1 MLKARQSQPARHAF
15 WAIEMVHGAAGC
27 TSFGAAKNLWSPAAE
42 GRLFDLAPTSL
53 SPLSSPHREYL
64 TIVSNT
70 DVHSAGR
77 SCLHSRGRAKD
88 HFRSSATFLTQ
99 AHPKQTEGTDV
110 FVGPSLDQIYA
121 QRFVQDTPSPSM
133 QLCIES
139 VDQSGGCGYGY
150 ACLYTDT
157 ISWSSPTQP
166 LPMIRDPRI
175 AFDQLFGAGTTPKE
189 RHDRGRADRSILD
202 WITGEI
208 SDLKRELGP
217 ADRARIE
224 EYLDDVREIERRL
237 QRIEARNVSGE
248 TRELPE
254 APVGVPDSFEQHV
267 KLMCDLQVLAF
278 AADMT
283 RVFSFKMG
291 RDVSNRVYPESGVS
305 TPFHIASHH
314 SEKEDRILE
323 FAKLNRYHVSMIPY
337 LLEKLKNTRDGDS
350 NLLERSLVV
359 YGSPM
364 GDSNSHNHRRCPLF
378 LAGHANGRLKGN
390 LHIKAA
396 EGTPM
401 ANAMLSVLHAL
412 GLEDLKRFGDSTGV
426 LDVRNVPEIST
437 TAG

>member
-1 MLKARQSQPARHAF
+1 
-15 WAIEMVHGAAGC
+15 
-27 TSFGAAKNLWSPAAE
+27 
-42 GRLFDLAPTSL
+42 
-53 SPLSSPHREYL
+53 
-64 TIVSNT
+64 
-70 DVHSAGR
+70 
-77 SCLHSRGRAKD
+77 
-88 HFRSSATFLTQ
+88 
-99 AHPKQTEGTDV
+99 
-110 FVGPSLDQIYA
+110 
-121 QRFVQDTPSPSM
+121 
-133 QLCIES
+133 
-139 VDQSGGCGYGY
+139 
-150 ACLYTDT
+150 
-157 ISWSSPTQP
+157 
-166 LPMIRDPRI
+166 MIRDPRI

-217 ADRARIE
+217 ADRARLE
-224 EYLDDVREIERRL
+224 EYLDDVREIERRI
-237 QRIEARNVSGE
+237 QRIEARNASGE

-291 RDVSNRVYPESGVS
+291 RDVSNRVYPESEVS

-378 LAGHANGRLKGN
+378 LAGHANGRLRGN

-412 GLEDLKRFGDSTGV
+412 GLEDLKRFGDSTGA
-426 LDVRNVPEIST
+426 LDLRSVPEIST
-437 TAG
+437 TGG